1 MTNNLFR
8 STCVAAAGV
17 LSACAANRPPVA
29 VAGAPQDVAQLAGE
43 WVGDYSSAVT
53 GRNGTIS
60 FTLSAAGDS
69 AVGAVVMVPA
79 GYGRPLAPWNDPARL
94 NAGPP
99 PTTQVLSIRFVRV
112 RGGRVNGSLDPYADP
127 QTGTRLTTTFV
138 GTLVAD
144 TIVGTYATRPS
155 AVGDEA
161 TGRWRV
167 VRSR

>member
-1 MTNNLFR
+1 MINLSR
-8 STCVAAAGV
+8 SACVAVAV
-17 LSACAANRPPVA
+17 LLAACAANRPPVA
-29 VAGAPQDVAQLAGE
+29 VAGAPQDVVQLAGD
-43 WVGDYSSAVT
+43 WAGDYSSSVT

-79 GYGRPLAPWNDPARL
+79 GFGRPLAPWNDPARM
-94 NAGPP
+94 NAGTP

-127 QTGTRLTTTFV
+127 QTGTRLITTFV
-138 GTLVAD
+138 GTIVAD
-144 TIVGTYATRPS
+144 TISGTYTTRPS

>member
-1 MTNNLFR
+1 MQRAFG
-8 STCVAAAGV
+8 CAVIAVAALGAG
-17 LSACAANRPPVA
+17 CAANRPPVA

-43 WVGDYSSAVT
+43 WIGDYSSAVT

-79 GYGRPLAPWNDPARL
+79 GYGRPLAPWNDPARMG
-94 NAGPP
+94 AGAP

-112 RGGRVNGSLDPYADP
+112 RGGRVSGSLDPYADP
-127 QTGTRLTTTFV
+127 ETGTRLITTFA
-138 GTLVAD
+138 GTIVAD
-144 TIVGTYATRPS
+144 TIAGTFTTRPR
-155 AVGDEA
+155 AAGDEA